1 MMDHTPF
8 KWPRW
13 VLPVVDIALVSL
25 AFLLSYYLRY
35 EVQFLQPVDE
45 ANAAP
50 FAPYIPYTI
59 IFALMV
65 LGFNQNARL
74 YRERRGRT
82 WWEEVFAIS
91 NGVTNAAVVV
101 MALSFLLRPLVFSRL
116 LIVQAAVLV
125 VLVLGCW
132 RLILRAIR
140 SSLRRRGIGVERVL
154 VVGAGTVGLSVM
166 RTLVARPDL
175 GYKVVGF
182 VDDDPDRGA
191 TDLGRL
197 TALGMVDNLPRL
209 IDAHNVDLVIIT
221 LPWNVQRKIVTI
233 VRECERQHIKVRT
246 VPDLFELS
254 LSQVQVEMLGG
265 IPLLGLNEEPAISP
279 TRWLAKRGLDLVCT
293 LIALPFVA
301 LVTALVALA
310 IKLDTPGPV
319 LYAQDRV
326 GLNGKLFKVYK
337 FRSMVINADELWADL
352 IRETGDDPRRPKV
365 ENDPRITRV
374 GRWIRRFSID
384 EVPQLWNILRGEMS
398 WVGPRPAVPGE
409 VELYES
415 WHTQRL
421 RVMPGLTGLWQISGR
436 SEVPFEE
443 MCLLDIYYIENWS
456 LTLDIQIMLRTV
468 PHVLLAHGA
477 S

>member
-1 MMDHTPF
+1 MDQTPF

-35 EVQFLQPVDE
+35 ELQFLQPVDE

-50 FAPYIPYTI
+50 FGPYIPYTA
-59 IFALMV
+59 IFALMI
-65 LGFNQNARL
+65 LFFNQNAQL

-82 WWEEVFAIS
+82 WWDEVFAIS
-91 NGVTNAAVVV
+91 NGATNAAVMV

-116 LIVQAAVLV
+116 LIVQAAALV
-125 VLVLGCW
+125 VILLGSW
-132 RLILRAIR
+132 RLILRVLR
-140 SSLRRRGIGVERVL
+140 GWLRRRGIGVERVL
-154 VVGAGTVGLSVM
+154 IAGAGTVGLSVM
-166 RTLVARPDL
+166 QTLIARPDL

-182 VDDDPDRGA
+182 VDDDPERGA

-197 TALGMVDNLPRL
+197 TALGMVDNLSRL
-209 IDAHNVDLVIIT
+209 IDEHKVDLVIIT
-221 LPWNVQRKIVTI
+221 LPWNVQRKIVSI
-233 VRECERQHIKVRT
+233 VRECERQHVKVRT

-265 IPLLGLNEEPAISP
+265 IPLLGLNGEPTFSP
-279 TRWLAKRGLDLVCT
+279 ARRLAKRGLDFALT
-293 LIALPFVA
+293 AITLPFAA

-319 LYAQDRV
+319 VYAQDRV
-326 GLNGKLFKVYK
+326 GLNGKHFKVYK
-337 FRSMVINADELWADL
+337 FRSMVENADEMWADL
-352 IRETGDDPRRPKV
+352 IRETGEDPRHPKV

-384 EVPQLWNILRGEMS
+384 ELPQLWNILRGEMS
-398 WVGPRPAVPGE
+398 WVGPRPAVPAE
-409 VELYES
+409 VELYEP
-415 WHTQRL
+415 WHKQRL
-421 RVMPGLTGLWQISGR
+421 RVLPGLTGLWQVSGR
-436 SEVPFEE
+436 NEVPFEE
-443 MCLLDIYYIENWS
+443 MCLLDIYYIENWT
-456 LTLDIQIMLRTV
+456 LGLDIQIMLRTV